1 LLQFLFDVLKNFF
14 FIFFSFYVFLLKDFG
29 WNGCNKHCLF
39 MMCHIVKISHHKNW
53 KKSKFILHFKTKHF
67 KALIKKDLKESQKY
81 INTAFLYFTSFTFE
95 SGIITVIIVIW
106 DTKSVITFY
115 FCEKTLPGRFVHRLL
130 WQFYVHR
137 LISTISGIASLF
149 LKLFFFFLP
158 FFETFKCKFFPL
170 SCRESERWG

>member
-1 LLQFLFDVLKNFF
+1 LLHFLFDVLKNFF
-14 FIFFSFYVFLLKDFG
+14 FRFFSFYVFLLKDFG

-106 DTKSVITFY
+106 DTKCVFLWKNFTWEICAQTFVTILCAPTYLNY
-115 FCEKTLPGRFVHRLL
+115 FWDC
-130 WQFYVHR
+130 Q
-137 LISTISGIASLF
+137 S
-149 LKLFFFFLP
+149 
-158 FFETFKCKFFPL
+158 FFETFFFAFF
-170 SCRESERWG
+170 WNV